1 MANPFSGL
9 ENIGQSYLQG
19 VQLANQRQAREEAT
33 AQRAEETRM
42 RGQYYQD
49 LVDQRREAAALLA
62 QGRTDETTR
71 RTAADLL
78 AAKQRDDTL
87 GLKFGKSLV
96 RDAKGNIDL
105 IASAAKLEES
115 ESQNKFYET
124 AGLAAA
130 LGKPL
135 EGIDEKIT
143 RTKAYQSG
151 VAQGLV
157 ENLKNE
163 TTLQRVLASQGII
176 PAGDSRAVPIPT
188 DLESNI
194 SGAPRDNI
202 FGIMGG
208 GSEPIMTTLDVLGE
222 GIPENNVPEMIAKA
236 PARTATQEIPEGYQL
251 KNIGGGKMVYMKI
264 PKTSKADRPVFVKT
278 VKVKD
283 AEGNETEMKYTKEE
297 VDAGLD
303 RLVAPPGLPAS
314 TNAAPVG
321 RLSYDKNAPFG
332 AVYTPLKY

>member
-19 VQLANQRQAREEAT
+19 VQLANQRQAREEAA

-49 LVDQRREAAALLA
+49 LVDQRREAAAAVATGRADELA
-62 QGRTDETTR
+62 R

-78 AAKQRDDTL
+78 AGKQRDDTL

-115 ESQNKFYET
+115 ESQAKFEET

-135 EGIDEKIT
+135 EGIDPNILKS
-143 RTKAYQSG
+143 KSYQRG
-151 VAQGLV
+151 VALGMV
-157 ENLKNE
+157 EKMKND
-163 TTLQRVLASQGII
+163 TALQRVFASQGAALITPDAL
-176 PAGDSRAVPIPT
+176 PA
-188 DLESNI
+188 DLEPSI
-194 SGAPRDNI
+194 SGPSQDTELN
-202 FGIMGG
+202 
-208 GSEPIMTTLDVLGE
+208 VLNEIRQTQG
-222 GIPENNVPEMIAKA
+222 VPEALVQP
-236 PARTATQEIPEGYQL
+236 PARTGLKPPPKGYQYMD
-251 KNIGGGKMVYMKI
+251 IGGGNMVLKMI
-264 PKTSKADRPVFVKT
+264 PKAAKSDRPVFVKT

-303 RLVAPPGLPAS
+303 RLVAPPGLPSA
-314 TNAAPVG
+314 TNAAPALEVKG
-321 RLSYDKNAPFG
+321 VWKRDPINGKLVLTK
-332 AVYTPLKY
+332 

>member
-33 AQRAEETRM
+33 AQRGEETRM

-62 QGRTDETTR
+62 QGRTDELKR
-71 RTAADLL
+71 RTDADVL

-115 ESQNKFYET
+115 ESQNIFNET

-135 EGIDEKIT
+135 EGIDPNILKS
-143 RTKAYQSG
+143 KSYQRG
-151 VAQGLV
+151 VAQGMV
-157 ENLKNE
+157 ENLKND
-163 TTLQRVLASQGII
+163 TALQKVLASQGGMLLQPKAI
-176 PAGDSRAVPIPT
+176 PA
-188 DLESNI
+188 DLEPAI
-194 SGAPRDNI
+194 SGPSQDTELN
-202 FGIMGG
+202 
-208 GSEPIMTTLDVLGE
+208 VLNEIRQTQG
-222 GIPENNVPEMIAKA
+222 VPETLVQP
-236 PARTATQEIPEGYQL
+236 PARTSLKKPPEGYQYID
-251 KNIGGGKMVYMKI
+251 IGGGKTALMKI
-264 PKTSKADRPVFVKT
+264 PKASKADRPVFVKT

-303 RLVAPPGLPAS
+303 RLVAPPALPAV
-314 TNAAPVG
+314 TNSAPKLPG
-321 RLSYDKNAPFG
+321 FRFNTGTGGFYPSN
-332 AVYTPLKY
+332 